1 MLNDLERQTEGQKL
15 LKQLRDQYGRL
26 QPQMRS
32 GSERSQVTTETEGHL
47 GPIPG
52 Q

>member
-15 LKQLRDQYGRL
+15 LKQLREEYGRL
-26 QPQMRS
+26 QPQI
-32 GSERSQVTTETEGHL
+32 GSTSDSTQAATASESHL
-47 GPIPG
+47 ELIPV